1 MTSLICAA
9 CVSELPK
16 NPLNLPNL
24 RGKEPILEVVG
35 IGYLEAAINL
45 SKLLQS
51 RNDIS
56 EIIFVGTAGAYSQ
69 NIKIGEQIIVSAAA
83 LLNLGSVQGL
93 SYTIKDIYPILHAS
107 QPDSK
112 NLLCL
117 SSLEITQD
125 ETISKQ
131 IIKHYQT
138 DAIIENMELYGI
150 AKVASDHQI
159 PWSAHLRVTN
169 YTNKNAHE
177 DYISNIKDGDPGYLH
192 F

>member
-9 CVSELPK
+9 CKNELAE
-16 NPLNLPNL
+16 NPADLPYL
-24 RGKEPILEVVG
+24 TSKTHILEVLG
-35 IGYLEAAINL
+35 IGYLEAAVNL

-56 EIIFVGTAGAYSQ
+56 EIIFTGTAGAYSQ

-107 QPDSK
+107 HPDSK
-112 NLLCL
+112 NILCL

-150 AKVASDHQI
+150 AKVASENQI
-159 PWSAHLRVTN
+159 PWSAYLRVTN
-169 YTNKNAHE
+169 YPNKNAHE
-177 DYISNIKDGDPGYLH
+177 DFLRQTGSYPVI
-192 F
+192 